1 MVAAS
6 CPLPGMVSGM
16 IVAWVILSSAT
27 PRTAYR
33 GGP

>member
-1 MVAAS
+1 MVAAA

-16 IVAWVILSSAT
+16 IVALVISSSAT
-27 PRTAYR
+27 PRTMFR